1 MATVTTVEK
10 AMDLIKDGM
19 TIMVGGFAAVGTPEA
34 FMDELVKRGVKNLT
48 IINNDTGVDGD
59 GVKGVAKLINNG
71 QVKKC
76 IVSYVG
82 LNRESGRMMNAGTL
96 EIELV
101 PQGTLAERIR
111 AGGFGLGGVLTPT
124 GVGTK
129 VEEGKQTL
137 EIDGRK
143 FLLEKPLKAD
153 VALLKASKGD
163 KAGNLIFNGAT
174 KNFNMVMATA
184 ADVVIA
190 QVDELVEIGEIHPD
204 HVMTPGIFVDYIVK
218 V

>member
-1 MATVTTVEK
+1 MSKVSTLEK

-19 TIMVGGFAAVGTPEA
+19 TIMVGGFAGVGTPEA

-129 VEEGKQTL
+129 VEEGKQVL

-143 FLLEKPLKAD
+143 YLLEKPLRAD

-163 KAGNLIFNGAT
+163 KAGNLIYNGAT

-184 ADVVIA
+184 ADIVIA
-190 QVDELVEIGEIHPD
+190 QVDELVEIGEINPD

-218 V
+218 A

>member
-1 MATVTTVEK
+1 MSKVTTLEK

-19 TIMVGGFAAVGTPEA
+19 TIMVGGFTGVGTPEA
-34 FMDELVKRGVKNLT
+34 FMDELVRRGVKNLT
-48 IINNDTGVDGD
+48 IINNDTGVDID
-59 GVKGVAKLINNG
+59 GIKGVAKLINNG

-82 LNRESGRMMNAGTL
+82 LNRTSGKMMNEGTL

-129 VEEGKQTL
+129 VEEGKQVI

-143 FLLEKPLKAD
+143 YLLEKPLRAD
-153 VALLKASKGD
+153 VALLKASKAD
-163 KAGNLIFNGAT
+163 KAGNLIYNYAT
-174 KNFNMVMATA
+174 KNFNPVMATA

-190 QVDELVEIGEIHPD
+190 QVDEIVEVGEIHPD